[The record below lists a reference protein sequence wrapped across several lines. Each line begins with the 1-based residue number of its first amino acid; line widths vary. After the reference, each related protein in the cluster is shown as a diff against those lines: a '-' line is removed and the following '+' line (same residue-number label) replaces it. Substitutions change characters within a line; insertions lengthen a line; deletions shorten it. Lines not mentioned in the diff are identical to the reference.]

1 VIGGANLTGAAPAS
15 FRDRLLDGLAGSICE
30 RGYHDTTIAD
40 IVRIARTS
48 RRTFYDVFPSKES
61 CFLALLRSTN
71 EQVAQRIADAVDP
84 AAPLRVQVRQ
94 AIESYL
100 DSLAYRPEI
109 TLSWI
114 RELPALGTTARH
126 LQREMMESL
135 VGLIMR
141 LSDTPELRAAGVRP
155 ASRQLAILLV
165 GGLRELVAVT
175 VEDGTEVHE
184 VAGLAIEATLALLE
198 PHAQQ

>member
-1 VIGGANLTGAAPAS
+1 MG
-15 FRDRLLDGLAGSICE
+15 FRDRLLDGLAHSIRE
-30 RGYHDTTIAD
+30 RGFHDTTIAD
-40 IVRIARTS
+40 IVRGAHTS
-48 RRTFYDVFPSKES
+48 RRTFYDEFPSKEA

-71 EQVAQRIADAVDP
+71 DVVARRIAAAVDP
-84 AAPLRVQVRQ
+84 SASLRTQVRQ

-114 RELPALGTTARH
+114 RELPALGTIARD
-126 LQREMMESL
+126 LQREMQESMVEL
-135 VGLIMR
+135 TMR
-141 LSDTPELRAAGVRP
+141 LSAAAGIEPV
-155 ASRQLAILLV
+155 SRQVVILLL

-184 VAGLAIEATLALLE
+184 VSDVAIDATLALLGLRDSVVTE
-198 PHAQQ
+198 R

>member
-1 VIGGANLTGAAPAS
+1 MTSGAKPVGMG
-15 FRDRLLDGLAGSICE
+15 FRDRLLDGLAHSIRE
-30 RGYHDTTIAD
+30 RGFHDTTIAD
-40 IVRIARTS
+40 IVRGAHTS
-48 RRTFYDVFPSKES
+48 RRTFYDEFPSKEA

-71 EQVAQRIADAVDP
+71 DVVARRIAAAVDP
-84 AAPLRVQVRQ
+84 SASLRTQVRQ

-114 RELPALGTTARH
+114 RELPALGTIARD
-126 LQREMMESL
+126 LQREMQESMVEL
-135 VGLIMR
+135 TMR
-141 LSDTPELRAAGVRP
+141 LSAAAGIEPV
-155 ASRQLAILLV
+155 SRQVVILLL

-184 VAGLAIEATLALLE
+184 VSDVAIDATLALLGLRDSVVTE
-198 PHAQQ
+198 R